1 MFKDH
6 YQNQLSLLRSLGK
19 EFSKRHPSLAPMLA
33 DQSADPDVERLLE
46 GVAYLT
52 GSVQQRLDD
61 DFPELIHSLAH
72 LLFPHYMRPLPAT
85 TIVQFKP
92 KIGLNELCK
101 VKAGTELNSIENNG
115 VTCKFT
121 TCEDL
126 SIYPL
131 ALDSAEVQPS
141 FLQLNFNFIEASV
154 AVLKENYLRIYLDG
168 SYVDA
173 SDNLLFI
180 RENLEGTTLVCQ
192 GKKYSL
198 IGNQSISLLSESGA
212 ISLFEYP
219 NNANTSFKSIQEYF
233 TLPKHQ
239 LYIDILG
246 IEWLQQNRFLNEKTF
261 SIQLRWKTPNPYKA
275 FKREDFQL
283 FCVPAVNL
291 FNHHAD
297 SISLDHSIT
306 EYRVNPAGGDKYQI
320 YSLESIVGFQQGSA
334 NQREYLPFTMFN
346 PQSTRVPVYSMKRK
360 ASMVRDACDSYISV
374 AYTDPLNQIKQEHLA
389 IKVKCTNGSVA
400 DSLRV
405 GDICEA
411 TSTSPVLAEFS
422 NITKPTTAVESPL
435 GDQLL
440 WRMLSHLYINQA
452 SLAERQNLIT
462 LLKLYI
468 FTDSKD
474 TSTTLANTKRVES
487 ILTITSQPILRLF
500 EGMMARGN
508 EIVIT
513 LHPDGFSG
521 KGDMYLF
528 GCAINKLLSGYSS
541 INSFTRL
548 VVEEAGTHYRIT
560 WPEKVGL
567 KCLV

>member
-1 MFKDH
+1 MFKDY
-6 YQNQLSLLRSLGK
+6 YQQQLSLLRDLGK
-19 EFSKRHPSLAPMLA
+19 EFSNKHPSLAPMLA
-33 DQSADPDVERLLE
+33 GQNSDPDVERLLE
-46 GVAYLT
+46 GVAFLT

-61 DFPELIHSLAH
+61 DFPELIQSLAH

-92 KIGLNELCK
+92 KRGLSELCK
-101 VKAGTELNSIENNG
+101 VKAGTELNSTEKHG
-115 VTCKFT
+115 VICKFT
-121 TCEDL
+121 TCDDL
-126 SIYPL
+126 SVYPL
-131 ALDSAEVQPS
+131 AIESAETHPS
-141 FLQLNFNFIEASV
+141 FLQLNFRFIEASV
-154 AVLKENYLRIYLDG
+154 SVLQENSLRIFLSG
-168 SYVDA
+168 SYANA
-173 SDNLLFI
+173 SNNLLFI
-180 RENLEGTTLVCQ
+180 RDNIDGITLSCQ
-192 GKKYSL
+192 GKTFSLTGEQAISL
-198 IGNQSISLLSESGA
+198 ISESGE

-233 TLPKHQ
+233 TLPKYQ

-246 IEWLQQNRFLNEKTF
+246 VDWLQQNRFLNEKEF
-261 SIQLRWKTPNPYKA
+261 SIKLRWKTPHPYKT
-275 FKREDFQL
+275 FRQEDFQL

-297 SISLDHSIT
+297 SISLDHSVT
-306 EYRVNPAGGDKYQI
+306 EYRVNPSGGEQYQI
-320 YSLESIVGFQQGSA
+320 YSLDSIVGFQQGSV

-346 PQSTRVPVYSMKRK
+346 PQSSSLPVYSMKRK
-360 ASMVRDACDSYISV
+360 ASMLRDGCDSYISV
-374 AYTDPLNQIKQEHLA
+374 AYTEPLEQIKQEHLA
-389 IKVKCTNGSVA
+389 IKVKCTNGRVT
-400 DSLRV
+400 DDLRV
-405 GDICEA
+405 GDICES

-422 NITKPTTAVESPL
+422 NITKPTAAVESPL

-468 FTDSKD
+468 FTDSQD
-474 TSTTLANTKRVES
+474 TKSTLANTKRVEA
-487 ILTITSQPILRLF
+487 IMTITSKPVLRLF

-508 EIVIT
+508 EIIIT
-513 LHPDGFSG
+513 LDPDGFSSR
-521 KGDMYLF
+521 GDMYLF
-528 GCAINKLLSGYSS
+528 GCAINKVMSGYSS

-548 VVEEAGTHYRIT
+548 VFEESGTSYRIT